1 MYLVVNLNSRKNRY
15 RDFYGM
21 DKAGFSLLFSF
32 PEQVKF
38 LLNARCDLRMAQV
51 AHIPQPEISGS
62 VAGIYL
68 CHVTADHL
76 LQHERFPLA
85 VLTC

>member
-38 LLNARCDLRMAQV
+38 LLNARCDLRMAHV

-62 VAGIYL
+62 VAGVNFGY
-68 CHVTADHL
+68 VTAVHFSH
-76 LQHERFPLA
+76 HEGLPFIVFAR
-85 VLTC
+85 

>member
-1 MYLVVNLNSRKNRY
+1 MYLVNLNSRKNRY
-15 RDFYGM
+15 RDFYGV

-62 VAGIYL
+62 VAGVNL
-68 CHVTADHL
+68 CHVTADIS
-76 LQHERFPLA
+76 A
-85 VLTC
+85 A

>member
-1 MYLVVNLNSRKNRY
+1 MYLLVNLNSRKNRY
-15 RDFYGM
+15 SDFYGM
-21 DKAGFSLLFSF
+21 GKAGFSLLFSF

-62 VAGIYL
+62 V
-68 CHVTADHL
+68 
-76 LQHERFPLA
+76 
-85 VLTC
+85 

>member
-1 MYLVVNLNSRKNRY
+1 MYLLVNLNSRKNRSS
-15 RDFYGM
+15 DFYGM

-38 LLNARCDLRMAQV
+38 LLNARCNLRMAQV

-62 VAGIYL
+62 VAGVYL
-68 CHVTADHL
+68 CHVAAVHFSH
-76 LQHERFPLA
+76 HEGLPFIVFAR
-85 VLTC
+85 